1 VSEVPAA
8 YLEQYKL
15 AVEMADRISAR
26 RATANGF
33 FLTVQATL
41 VALLGVKGIDSDWIA
56 AAGILLSLTWFL
68 LLRSYRDLNAAK
80 FRVIGDIETKLPIA
94 VFADEWKYLKEDPV
108 KPWRP
113 RYAELGLIERLVPV
127 VFGAIFLVT
136 VIS

>member
-1 VSEVPAA
+1 MSEVPAA

-26 RATANGF
+26 RATANAF

-68 LLRSYRDLNAAK
+68 LLRSYRDLNSAK
-80 FRVIGDIETKLPIA
+80 FRVIGDIETQLPIA

-108 KPWRP
+108 KPWRS
-113 RYAELGLIERLVPV
+113 RYAELGLIERLVPL

-136 VIS
+136 VVS